1 MASAP
6 ALGAGDRE
14 FESPR
19 PDQYYLKFEVVFVTS
34 NSLLNRLATGA
45 IVKSNVETLSPTRV
59 KISVEVA
66 FEELSS
72 HIADAYKKLASQIN
86 VPGFRKGKVPA
97 AMIEQRVGRAAVL
110 DEAINSALPEF
121 YGQAAREHSLL
132 VIGRPVVDIKE
143 FKDNEKLEFTVEVS
157 VRPEVTLPDFSK
169 ITVTVDNAEVTDADL
184 NEQIDELRAR
194 FGTLHTVERATKSG
208 DFVTVDLT
216 ARINGEEVDGGKAN
230 DISYEVG
237 SNRMI
242 DGLDEALVGMSAGDV
257 KVFTTQLV
265 GQQEGETG
273 DVEIKLKVVKERELP
288 PVDDAFAKLASEFDT
303 IEELKKDFTE
313 RLTRLKNLEQGAQA
327 RDLLVEKLLADLSI
341 EVPDD
346 LVLEEVNSH
355 LEGEGRLEDAVHRA
369 EVDKEV
375 RDSIKSEFLL
385 DSIVKAEDVQITEIE
400 LTDYLVRMSQ
410 RYGMGPEQF
419 AQELQKA
426 GQITQVIA
434 EVTRA
439 KALASV
445 LGRISVEDKSGKKIV
460 LEDLRTP
467 QAAAAE
473 ASAE

>member
-1 MASAP
+1 M
-6 ALGAGDRE
+6 
-14 FESPR
+14 
-19 PDQYYLKFEVVFVTS
+19 
-34 NSLLNRLATGA
+34 
-45 IVKSNVETLSPTRV
+45 KSNVETLSPTRV

-66 FEELSS
+66 FEELSPY
-72 HIADAYKKLASQIN
+72 IADAYKKLAAQIN

-97 AMIEQRVGRAAVL
+97 AMVEQRVGRPAIL

-121 YGQAAREHSLL
+121 YGQAAREHTLL

-143 FKDNEKLEFTVEVS
+143 FKDNEKLDFTVEVS

-169 ITVTVDNAEVTDADL
+169 ITVTVDNAEVSDSDL
-184 NEQIDELRAR
+184 DEQIDELRAR

-216 ARINGEEVDGGKAN
+216 ARIDGAEVDGGKAN

-242 DGLDEALVGMSAGDV
+242 DGLDEALVGMSAGDT
-257 KVFTTQLV
+257 KTFTTQLV
-265 GQQEGETG
+265 GQKDDEKG
-273 DVEIKLKVVKERELP
+273 DVEIRLKVVKERELP

-303 IEELKKDFTE
+303 IAELKADFTE
-313 RLTRLKNLEQGAQA
+313 RLARIKKLEQGAQA
-327 RDLLVEKLLADLSI
+327 RDLLVEKLLGDLAI

-355 LEGEGRLEDAVHRA
+355 LEGEGRLEDDAHRA

-375 RDSIKSEFLL
+375 RDGIKSEFLL
-385 DSIVKAEDVQITEIE
+385 DSIVKAEDVQITEVE

-410 RYGMGPEQF
+410 RYGMAPEQF

-445 LGRISVEDKSGKKIV
+445 LGRIAVVDKSGAKIE
-460 LEDLRTP
+460 LEELRP
-467 QAAAAE
+467 LQSPAAPV

>member
-1 MASAP
+1 
-6 ALGAGDRE
+6 
-14 FESPR
+14 
-19 PDQYYLKFEVVFVTS
+19 
-34 NSLLNRLATGA
+34 
-45 IVKSNVETLSPTRV
+45 
-59 KISVEVA
+59 VEVS
-66 FEELSS
+66 FEELSPY
-72 HIADAYKKLASQIN
+72 IADAYKKLASQIN

-110 DEAINSALPEF
+110 DEAINSALPIF
-121 YGQAAREHSLL
+121 YGQAVREAELL
-132 VIGRPVVDIKE
+132 VIGRPEVDIKE
-143 FKDNEKLEFTVEVS
+143 FNDNEKLSFTAEVS
-157 VRPEVTLPDFSK
+157 IRPEVTLPDFSK
-169 ITVTVDNAEVTDADL
+169 ITITVDNAEVADKDL
-184 NEQIDELRAR
+184 DEQIDELRAR

-242 DGLDEALVGMSAGDV
+242 DGLDEALVGMSAGDT
-257 KVFTTQLV
+257 KTFTTQLV
-265 GQQEGETG
+265 GQKDDETG
-273 DVEIKLKVVKERELP
+273 DVEIALKVVKERELP

-303 IEELKKDFTE
+303 IAELKADFTE
-313 RLTRLKNLEQGAQA
+313 RLTRLKKLEQGAQA
-327 RDLLVEKLLADLSI
+327 RDLLVEKLLADLTI

-346 LVLEEVNSH
+346 VVLEEVNNH
-355 LEGEGRLEDAVHRA
+355 LEGEGRLDDAVHRA

-385 DSIVKAEDVQITEIE
+385 DSIVKAEEVQITEIE
-400 LTDYLVRMSQ
+400 LTEYLVRMSQ

-445 LGRISVEDKSGKKIV
+445 LGRISVVDKSGAKV
-460 LEDLRTP
+460 ELEELRTP
-467 QAAAAE
+467 SAAAE